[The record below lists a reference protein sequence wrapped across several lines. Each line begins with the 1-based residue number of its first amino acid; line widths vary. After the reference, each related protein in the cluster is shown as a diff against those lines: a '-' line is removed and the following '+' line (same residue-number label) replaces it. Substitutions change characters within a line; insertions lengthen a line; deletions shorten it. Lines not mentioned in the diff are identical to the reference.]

1 MAQTIE
7 TQLVVLGGGPGGYA
21 AAFLAAD
28 RGIETTLIEARE
40 RPGGVCLHCGC
51 IPSKALLHAAKLIT
65 NAQEAD
71 EWGLKFSTPEIDIDK
86 LRTKK
91 DKIVDVMSGH
101 LAHVSKQK
109 NINYIQ
115 ARGTFADSQT
125 LSLDNGDSVR
135 FRNCIVATGSQPTKI
150 PLFDIG
156 SDRVMDS
163 TSILELKDIPESL
176 LVIGGGY
183 IGLEMGSVYAA
194 LGTKVSVVEFM
205 DALLP
210 AVDADL
216 VKPLHRRLKRNFDKI
231 MLGTK
236 VVKLEDT
243 GNGVKATFEG
253 PKVKEPEITYD
264 RVLAAIGRRPNSKNI
279 GLENTKVE
287 VDEKGFVKVD
297 KQRRT
302 TDPNIFAI
310 GDIAGEPMLAHK
322 ASHEGKLAVQVI
334 AGDRGVEW
342 DVRAIPA
349 VVFTDPEIAW
359 AGLMEND
366 AKQEGREVKTAFFD
380 WKPSGRATTRG
391 RNDGITK
398 LVVDP
403 ETDQVLGIGLCGEEA
418 GEMIGEAVLAIE
430 MGATSRDIAM
440 SIHAHPTL
448 TETVMEASESLHGMA
463 THIY

>member
-7 TQLVVLGGGPGGYA
+7 TQLVVLGAGPGGYA

-28 RGIETTLIEARE
+28 RGIETTLIDARD

-65 NAQEAD
+65 DAQEAD
-71 EWGLKFSTPEIDIDK
+71 DWGLKFLSPEIDIDK
-86 LRTKK
+86 LRAKK
-91 DKIVDVMSGH
+91 QKIVDVMSNH
-101 LAHVSKQK
+101 LASVSKQK
-109 NINYIQ
+109 KINYIQ
-115 ARGTFADSQT
+115 TRGTFADSQT
-125 LSLDNGDSVR
+125 LSLENGDTVR
-135 FRNCIVATGSQPTKI
+135 FKNCILATGSQPAKI
-150 PLFDIG
+150 PTFDIG

-210 AVDADL
+210 VVDPDL
-216 VKPLHRRLKRNFDKI
+216 VKPLQRRLKKNFEKI

-236 VVKLEDT
+236 VVKLEDVD
-243 GNGVKATFEG
+243 NGVKATFEG
-253 PKVKEPEITYD
+253 AKVKETEVTYD
-264 RVLAAIGRRPNSKNI
+264 RVLTAIGRRPNSKNI

-302 TDPNIFAI
+302 TDQNIFAI
-310 GDIAGEPMLAHK
+310 GDVAGEPMLAHK

-334 AGDRGVEW
+334 AGDKGVEW

-359 AGLMEND
+359 AGLMENE
-366 AKQEGREVKTAFFD
+366 AKQEGREVKTAMFD
-380 WKPSGRATTRG
+380 WKASGRATTLG
-391 RNDGITK
+391 RTDGVTK

-403 ETDQVLGIGLCGEEA
+403 ETDQVLGIGLCGQEA
-418 GEMIGEAVLAIE
+418 GEMIAEAVLAIE
-430 MGATSRDIAM
+430 MGATSRDIGM

-448 TETVMEASESLHGMA
+448 SETVMEASESFHGMA
-463 THIY
+463 THI